1 MKNSKLIK
9 ICAVIFVGLF
19 LFSTLTQAALF
30 TGNDWMKL
38 SSARK
43 TAEVKAFIKDVGSQG
58 VIVKGDPAEYSS
70 RLDRVYKK
78 HPNLLAQEVAKTLKT
93 VMIMQYDWEVKGVS
107 KDTIAR
113 QWLGE
118 ELYNK
123 NKARRSQQKG
133 K

>member
-1 MKNSKLIK
+1 MRKSKALKISATLFTALI
-9 ICAVIFVGLF
+9 LF
-19 LFSTLTQAALF
+19 GSIAQAALF

-38 SSARK
+38 SSSK
-43 TAEVKAFIKDVGSQG
+43 KVTEVKAFIKDVRTQG
-58 VIVKGDPAEYSS
+58 VVVKGDPVEYCK
-70 RLDRVYKK
+70 RLDRVYQK

-93 VMIMQYDWEVKGVS
+93 VMIMEYDWEVKGVD

-118 ELYNK
+118 DLYNK
-123 NKARRSQQKG
+123 NKARRSRAKG